1 MKTNPKSPRRKK
13 KPEPVVDI
21 DENIFN
27 PFAPVLSMFRRRG
40 KSEGDKKP
48 RAFRHDFALVL
59 LLHVIAILAFV
70 AHGSVK
76 RYTAAQKPAPAAA
89 KKQEKSVVEEIVK
102 SSPGSAPEMIETKG
116 TSEPGKHALRAVHET
131 DPFLPEKVTKPEP
144 RTVPGAAKPLAKKPA
159 KEEPAKQTAKAG
171 ATEAKPAPL
180 VPSPT
185 FAKQGKPSHPAPTR
199 APVTNDA
206 ATRRAFLEVTGRIEP
221 RQEPRQIQTA
231 VEPETRRAD
240 PVVRPTQSETKPS
253 SPELRP
259 AVQPAPLPSG
269 AVAWSTQPLEASA
282 GRTAEDP
289 QNQGVRP
296 SEYTVAPGDN
306 LEVIS
311 KRLGVGYEQLAA
323 LNNLSSS
330 RDLQIGRQLVV
341 PEAMRPL

>member
-102 SSPGSAPEMIETKG
+102 SSPGSAPELIETKG
-116 TSEPGKHALRAVHET
+116 ASEPGKHALRAVHET

-144 RTVPGAAKPLAKKPA
+144 RPAPDAAKSVAKTPA
-159 KEEPAKQTAKAG
+159 KQEPAKQTAKPV
-171 ATEAKPAPL
+171 ATATKAAPEVQSPTLTKQVKPLNPAP
-180 VPSPT
+180 PRSP
-185 FAKQGKPSHPAPTR
+185 
-199 APVTNDA
+199 VNDDTT
-206 ATRRAFLEVTGRIEP
+206 TRRAFLEATGRVEP
-221 RQEPRQIQTA
+221 RQESRGVQTA
-231 VEPETRRAD
+231 AEPETRRAE
-240 PVVRPTQSETKPS
+240 PVVRPTQPATIPS
-253 SPELRP
+253 PPEVRP
-259 AVQPAPLPSG
+259 AVQQAPLPSG
-269 AVAWSTQPLEASA
+269 AVAWSTQPPDASA
-282 GRTAEDP
+282 RQAVEAP
-289 QNQGVRP
+289 RNKGVRP

-330 RDLQIGRQLVV
+330 RDLRIGRKLVV
-341 PEAMRPL
+341 PEG